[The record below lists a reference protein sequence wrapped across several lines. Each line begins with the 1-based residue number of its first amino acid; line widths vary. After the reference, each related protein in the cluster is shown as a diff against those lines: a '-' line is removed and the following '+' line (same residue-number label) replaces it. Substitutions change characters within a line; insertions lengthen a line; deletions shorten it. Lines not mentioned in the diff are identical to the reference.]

1 MQLEDLIRRFR
12 VQAND
17 KVEPYFNDDE
27 DVIAWL
33 NDAVKE
39 ACIRGRLIREWI
51 NSDVCEVDVLSG
63 QNQYKLHES
72 LYEISSA
79 RLLDLPSYR
88 PANLLLVSPET
99 LDRIYNGCSL
109 DWRTMTG
116 EPKYIIQS
124 DTNFHLSP
132 VPDKDYKIRL
142 EGYRVPLV
150 NMKDDTDEPEINS
163 LHHVHLIQWALAQA
177 FSVPDAEF
185 FDANRAAMAE
195 QAFTEYFGQRPDSDL
210 RRITREDV
218 PHHVIPFMP

>member
-1 MQLEDLIRRFR
+1 MRLEDLIRRFR

-17 KVEPYFNDDE
+17 KVEPYFNEDE

-33 NDAVKE
+33 NDAVSE
-39 ACIRGRLIREWI
+39 ACIRGRL
-51 NSDVCEVDVLSG
+51 
-63 QNQYKLHES
+63 LHES
-72 LYEISSA
+72 RDDAVCKIAVTAGASHYPLHPALYELSRIWFK
-79 RLLDLPSYR
+79 
-88 PANLLLVSPET
+88 PADGSKGNSLSLTSVET
-99 LDRIYNGCSL
+99 LDHLHGREN
-109 DWRTMTG
+109 WTG
-116 EPKYIIQS
+116 LTDSPCLAIQD
-124 DTNFHLSP
+124 DTAIRL
-132 VPDKDYKIRL
+132 VPCPNIDGELQL

-150 NMKDDTDEPEINS
+150 YMQNDTDEPEING